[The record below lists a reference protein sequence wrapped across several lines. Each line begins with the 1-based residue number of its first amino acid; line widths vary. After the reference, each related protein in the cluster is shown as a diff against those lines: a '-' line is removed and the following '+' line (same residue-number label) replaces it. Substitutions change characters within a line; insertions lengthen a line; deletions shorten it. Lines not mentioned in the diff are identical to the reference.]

1 MAQELARA
9 RFSDSGLMR
18 AGARVDEIG
27 KGYSVPDH
35 GGQMP
40 VGFASGRYP
49 LKVAESGE
57 WYGFAIPP
65 PLVRLSRARPGL
77 PPQPK

>member
-1 MAQELARA
+1 
-9 RFSDSGLMR
+9 
-18 AGARVDEIG
+18 
-27 KGYSVPDH
+27 
-35 GGQMP
+35 MP